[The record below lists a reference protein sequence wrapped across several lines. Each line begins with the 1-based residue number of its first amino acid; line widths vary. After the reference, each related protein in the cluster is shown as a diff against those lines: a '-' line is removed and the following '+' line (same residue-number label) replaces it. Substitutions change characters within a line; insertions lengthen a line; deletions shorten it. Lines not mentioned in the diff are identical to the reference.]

1 MDPRPQVAEL
11 DARSRRAPMITACVL
26 ATSVFVFAW
35 AFGAR
40 SAGGADSLGYV
51 SQAYLWL
58 DGDLGIDNSLA
69 RAVPWP
75 HAPESLTPLGYRPR
89 DATTSVPTYS
99 PGVPLIMAAF
109 AALLGAC
116 GPYLVVPVF
125 GGLLVA
131 ATFLLGMRLTKQPG
145 VALIAAV
152 LMATSP
158 TFLFNVVVPMSDTV
172 TTALWT
178 LSLCALTWPGLR
190 AASLGG
196 LAAGLAVLA
205 RPNLAPLALA
215 GVLAAEMWRTD
226 TVRLGARAAA
236 YLALV
241 LPAALFIA
249 RLNTE
254 LYGSPLLSGYGAA
267 SDLYAARHLVR
278 NVRQFGAWLVESEWA
293 AFLLLLPLLVGRFRP
308 PTRWKTTSPLL
319 LFAGLLLGAYLFYQ
333 PFDAWWFLRFL
344 LPGYPLMFLAIAAVA
359 HRAAIALPYRG
370 VALAAGML
378 LVAVRIVPHANALLT
393 IGPGEERYAA
403 VTEFI
408 TRALPANAI
417 FLSMQHS
424 GTIRFYAGRPVIRY
438 EWISADRFAS
448 VIAWLR
454 DHDYRPYIVL
464 ENWEEPR
471 FRARFAD
478 AGPAGRL
485 EVLPIA
491 VLRGGVDIRIYDAL
505 VPVEGP
511 VTTTFRLELR
521 RRPCATP
528 AFHWRVPSLGSR

>member
-1 MDPRPQVAEL
+1 MEPRPQVAES
-11 DARSRRAPMITACVL
+11 DARSRRAAMITACVL
-26 ATSVFVFAW
+26 ATGVFVFAW
-35 AFGAR
+35 TFGAR

-58 DGDLGIDNSLA
+58 DGDLWIDNSLA
-69 RAVPWP
+69 RAVPWRY
-75 HAPESLTPLGYRPR
+75 AAESLTPLGYRPR

-109 AALLGAC
+109 AACFGAC

-131 ATFLLGMRLTKQPG
+131 STFLLGMRLTKQPG
-145 VALIAAV
+145 VALIAAL

-158 TFLFNVVVPMSDTV
+158 AFLFNVVVPMSDTV

-178 LSLCALTWPGLR
+178 MSLCALTWPGLR

-215 GVLAAEMWRTD
+215 GALAAEMWRGG
-226 TVRLGARAAA
+226 TVRRGARAAA
-236 YLALV
+236 YFALV

-249 RLNTE
+249 RLNTQ
-254 LYGSPLLSGYGAA
+254 LYGSPFLSGYGAT

-278 NVRQFGAWLVESEWA
+278 NVRQFGTWLVESEWTA
-293 AFLLLLPLLVGRFRP
+293 LLLLLPLLVGRLPRP
-308 PTRWKTTSPLL
+308 IRWKTTGPLL
-319 LFAGLLLGAYLFYQ
+319 LFAVLLLGAYLFYQ

-344 LPGYPLMFLAIAAVA
+344 LPGYPLLFLAIAVVA
-359 HRAAIALPYRG
+359 YRAAIAWPYRG
-370 VALAAGML
+370 VVMAVGMV
-378 LVAVRIVPHANALLT
+378 LVAVRVIPHSNALLT
-393 IGPGEERYAA
+393 IGPGEERYVA

-417 FLSMQHS
+417 FISMQHS

-448 VIAWLR
+448 MIAWLR
-454 DHDYRPYIVL
+454 DQAYHPYIVL

-478 AGPAGRL
+478 TGPAGRL
-485 EVLPIA
+485 ELLPVA

-505 VPVEGP
+505 ELVDGP
-511 VTTTFRLELR
+511 VSTTFRMELHG
-521 RRPCATP
+521 RPCAPP
-528 AFHWRVPSLGSR
+528 ALHWRVPSLGSR